1 MLCGCS
7 VSRRRCCLALYSSES
22 GLLAQHPCAAASR
35 TMNAILKLG
44 ERLKNLK
51 ARISAARQAGDNET
65 ANRLV
70 DVHNQHVRKQEAMI
84 AESVCRLQFE
94 IVGGG
99 GFCVTMPRDDYAMYA
114 INSIT
119 RMLPSIEANMARRAA
134 EAPEAVDE
142 VEARMKFFKKLRE
155 MLAARHAR
163 PLVVTATADGGAAVP
178 VADVEGPLIM
188 AWGSQERPMKP
199 SEVTVRFAPKALIEI
214 LAAPRCLLVMTD
226 PGGWRLFP
234 LDERALATPLVEFAW
249 QMMSGAALDDDDRAD
264 ALGALRRTVAPY
276 VAVDDKADASEP
288 GR

>member
-1 MLCGCS
+1 
-7 VSRRRCCLALYSSES
+7 
-22 GLLAQHPCAAASR
+22 
-35 TMNAILKLG
+35 MNAILKLG

-51 ARISAARQAGDNET
+51 SQISAARQAGDNET

-134 EAPEAVDE
+134 EAPDAVDE
-142 VEARMKFFKKLRE
+142 AEARMKFFKKLRE

-163 PLVVTATADGGAAVP
+163 PLVVTAKADSGAVVP

-199 SEVTVRFAPKALIEI
+199 SDTLRPNTLTRSRGRAPPTPNRVR
-214 LAAPRCLLVMTD
+214 
-226 PGGWRLFP
+226 
-234 LDERALATPLVEFAW
+234 
-249 QMMSGAALDDDDRAD
+249 
-264 ALGALRRTVAPY
+264 RRT
-276 VAVDDKADASEP
+276 STQ
-288 GR
+288 R

>member
-1 MLCGCS
+1 MRS
-7 VSRRRCCLALYSSES
+7 TRARRPA
-22 GLLAQHPCAAASR
+22 R
-35 TMNAILKLG
+35 TMDAILKLG

-163 PLVVTATADGGAAVP
+163 PLVVTAKADGGAAVP
-178 VADVEGPLIM
+178 VADVEGPLMM
-188 AWGSQERPMKP
+188 AWGAQERPMKP
-199 SEVTVRFAPKALIEI
+199 SEVTISVATKALSEI
-214 LAAPRCLLVMTD
+214 LASIDV
-226 PGGWRLFP
+226 
-234 LDERALATPLVEFAW
+234 
-249 QMMSGAALDDDDRAD
+249 
-264 ALGALRRTVAPY
+264 
-276 VAVDDKADASEP
+276 
-288 GR
+288 